1 MSFIMGQ
8 NTTPEEFVNWLKGYL
23 DALPKDK
30 IDFTVFDKI
39 KEKLHYIK
47 KED

>member
-1 MSFIMGQ
+1 MSQ
-8 NTTPEEFVNWLKGYL
+8 EPTAAEFVNWLRGYL
-23 DALPKDK
+23 DALPKEKMDY
-30 IDFTVFDKI
+30 TVFDKI